1 MLSLRM
7 GIDHFRANRKR
18 CSVVNIFTCR
28 FKKMTHAKKNTIS
41 TLLDYPGH
49 SGRGSSSTWVI
60 NKNMLVGLI
69 GVASVL

>member
-18 CSVVNIFTCR
+18 CSVVNIITCR

-41 TLLDYPGH
+41 TLLDYPM
-49 SGRGSSSTWVI
+49 VI
-60 NKNMLVGLI
+60 QVGVHL
-69 GVASVL
+69 LLK